1 MQAVQQSDKAKFQLT
16 AENRRKNSKAFTNYT
31 NETLIP
37 AGLTNIWA
45 HIQIYFSY
53 GFSAIWI
60 MKNRKIKIKTPLFL

>member
-16 AENRRKNSKAFTNYT
+16 AENRRKNSKAFRNS
-31 NETLIP
+31 ETLIP

-60 MKNRKIKIKTPLFL
+60 MKNRKRKKKHLYFCK